1 MSPEAFIYGGEPS
14 LSVAQ
19 PPMPPGSYWPAPQR
33 PSGLASPAAI
43 VVIIVAVIFV
53 VLFAVVLVT
62 GLSIVPGFPVIMF
75 APVCAV
81 GVAVL
86 VVVLLAVSQAWNRAP
101 IPPPPPIQQPMVPAG
116 AQGPIALSCPNCG
129 APPQVVDR
137 FGVATCTYC
146 NTRFLVR

>member
-1 MSPEAFIYGGEPS
+1 M
-14 LSVAQ
+14 AQ
-19 PPMPPGSYWPAPQR
+19 PPAPPGPYWAPPQR

-43 VVIIVAVIFV
+43 IAIVVGVFVIIFVFVAVF
-53 VLFAVVLVT
+53 LFT
-62 GLSIVPGFPVIMF
+62 GLSIVPGFSGFSAFMF
-75 APVCAV
+75 APLCAF
-81 GVAVL
+81 GVIIL
-86 VVVLLAVSQAWNRAP
+86 VVVLLAVSQGWNRAQ

-116 AQGPIALSCPNCG
+116 TQGPIELNCPNCG